1 MKNDKSPGNDGLTK
15 EFYETFWEE
24 IKTPLSNS
32 VRKYFLAEELST
44 SQKQAFIKLQPWTKY
59 FEKNQTKF
67 LFAPSLLFNY
77 AGPALLVHQCHLGLM
92 QHWFKGKRREGEIFL
107 GKLNIFSLFLSMVV
121 IENKTG
127 IKD

>member
-67 LFAPSLLFNY
+67 LFAPSPLFNV

-92 QHWFKGKRREGEIFL
+92 QHWFKGERGEGKIFL
-107 GKLNIFSLFLSMVV
+107 GQLNIFSLFLSMVV